1 MYYEEI
7 EAFCE
12 RYDRTE
18 KTYAFRADT
27 PEQREIWREKAA
39 GRLKEISGLNMCRTT
54 EGNYRCLDSRRMES
68 YTKEYWIMDTEP
80 GITMPFYLLRPNQ
93 PNGAAILSLHGH
105 GGGKETVVRDWSN
118 PAVFTR
124 PEKYKDASLAEIMA
138 EKGFFVLCPD
148 ERGSGERRESFQQGD
163 SAEAWRSCS
172 HREIQQIALG
182 FGQSMLGLAIWDLM
196 RLVDFAETIPE
207 IRKGALGCAGMSG
220 GGLQTLWLA
229 ALDQRICAAVTSG
242 YFYGMR
248 DSLIRMA
255 NNCSCNYVPFMW
267 QTMDMGDLAAMI
279 APRPLFIESGEKDPL
294 SGHRGLEN
302 VYEQLD
308 ITMKAYALYHAEDKL
323 IHSVHPGGHVW
334 NGTGVCEFFME
345 NLCFIGQ
352 NSVSLKEQ

>member
-18 KTYAFRADT
+18 KRYAFQAST
-27 PEQREIWREKAA
+27 PKQYEEWYNKAA
-39 GRLKEISGLNMCRTT
+39 YRLKEISGLSMCQAT
-54 EGNYRCLDSRRMES
+54 EGNYRMIDRWQMGN

-80 GITMPFYLLRPNQ
+80 NITMPFYLLRPKQ
-93 PNGAAILSLHGH
+93 PNGAGILSLHGH
-105 GGGKETVVRDWSN
+105 GGGKETAIREQGN
-118 PAVFTR
+118 PAVSAR
-124 PEKYKDASLAEIMA
+124 PEKYADPSLAESMVQ
-138 EKGFFVLCPD
+138 KGFFVLCPD
-148 ERGSGERRESFQQGD
+148 ERGSGERRERFQQGD
-163 SAEAWRSCS
+163 STEAWCSCS
-172 HREIQQIALG
+172 HREIQQIAIG

-196 RLVDFAETIPE
+196 RLVDYTETIPE

-229 ALDQRICAAVTSG
+229 ALDQRIRAAVTSG

-248 DSLIRMA
+248 DSLVYMA

-294 SGHRGLEN
+294 NGHRGLEN
-302 VYEQLD
+302 VYEQLAV
-308 ITMKAYALYHAEDKL
+308 TSRAYALYHMESKL
-323 IHSVHPGGHVW
+323 VHRVHSGGHVW
-334 NGTGVCEFFME
+334 NGTGVCEFFIE
-345 NLCFIGQ
+345 NLCPAREQ
-352 NSVSLKEQ
+352 NQF